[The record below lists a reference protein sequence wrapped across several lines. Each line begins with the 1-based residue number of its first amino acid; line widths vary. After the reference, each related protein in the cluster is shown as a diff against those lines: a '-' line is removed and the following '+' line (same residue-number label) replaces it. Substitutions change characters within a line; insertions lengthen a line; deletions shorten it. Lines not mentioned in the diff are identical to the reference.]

1 MKIRLPLCKK
11 PPMVANQFFAL
22 PLSIIF
28 TQPQQYED
36 WFYNEFT
43 QLYSLIAAPTN
54 EMQIKL
60 YSDLNDG
67 LFAPLD
73 SIQIPYTSFHV
84 GEDIAQ
90 FYRILLK
97 NGYYIRTFCNV
108 KFLTPL
114 HIQTDFFHDF
124 MIFGFDDTT
133 GLFDIRTYVDG
144 HLRDVQVSFE
154 EMNQGHLHTSPSD
167 GINQFIT
174 TYQLNNIPN
183 ESVLDC
189 FSWRLMDYLGGI
201 NPAHRE
207 QMINYGFDP
216 CCWGIRIYDLFE
228 RFFELSSEGTGVY
241 ISQNNW
247 YTLYEHKQH
256 IQQQCRHFSKKGLIR
271 YSDTLDQEMNEICDT
286 ALRCIFLRMK
296 AELHGGYHTQKEIP
310 ALQRHIRLLKEQE
323 LSTYTKLCRL
333 NGWYMER
340 S

>member
-1 MKIRLPLCKK
+1 MKIRLPLCEK

-22 PLSIIF
+22 PLSILF

-43 QLYSLIAAPTN
+43 QLYALIAPPAN

-60 YSDLNDG
+60 YSALNDG

-73 SIQIPYTSFHV
+73 SIQIPYTSFHL

-90 FYRILLK
+90 FYRMLLK
-97 NGYYIRTFCNV
+97 NGYYIRTFCNL
-108 KFLTPL
+108 KYLTAL
-114 HIQTDFFHDF
+114 HMQNDFFHDF

-133 GLFDIRTYVDG
+133 GLFDIRTYVDR
-144 HLRDVQVSFE
+144 HLRDIQVGFE
-154 EMNQGHLHTSPSD
+154 EINQGHLNTSPSD
-167 GINQFIT
+167 GINQCIT

-189 FSWRLMDYLGGI
+189 FSWRLMDYLDGV
-201 NPAHRE
+201 NPGRRE

-216 CCWGIRIYDLFE
+216 CYWGIRIYDLFE
-228 RFFELSSEGTGVY
+228 RFFEQCSEEKAY
-241 ISQNNW
+241 INRNSW
-247 YTLYEHKQH
+247 YTLYEHKEH
-256 IQQQCRHFSKKGLIR
+256 IRQQCWHFSKQGLMR
-271 YSDTLDQEMNEICDT
+271 YSDTLDREMNEICDT
-286 ALRCIFLRMK
+286 ALRCIFLCMK
-296 AELHGGYHTQKEIP
+296 AEFNKGYRMEKELP
-310 ALQRHIRLLKEQE
+310 ALQHQIRLLKEQE
-323 LSTYTKLCRL
+323 LDTYNKLCRL